1 MPFFFATI
9 LLGAVTAFSAPAAT
23 STTVPFTLFDN
34 RMLIGVTLDGS
45 GPFTMIVDTGS
56 ESLVITPSV
65 AQRLGLSARPAGSTG
80 GAGSGSSALSLSRV
94 GSVGIGAM
102 RFQNLAVDVIDLSPI
117 RHAIGF
123 PQLDGVIGYSI
134 LRKLRAGVDMDGGRL
149 TLSYAALPV
158 PKTAVSAPF
167 TIEEGLISLP
177 ASVDGVEGRF
187 IVDTGDRWS
196 LTLFKHF
203 AQANDF
209 YRNALVRNAITGIGI
224 GGPVYSDV
232 LRTSVSVFGSTIPG
246 VVTRASRDRGGV
258 FASGR
263 DDASIGNGLLK
274 RFNIVYDYPDGKMIA
289 WPSRFYTGSDRYAPL
304 VFDHGTLHVDD
315 TAKDATL
322 PGSPATLPRHG
333 VFGAA
338 VAQAPGGVRVV
349 AVIAGSAA
357 AAAGVRQG
365 DVIRAIDGQPVASV
379 AEFLTAIHE
388 RNANQR
394 VNVEILRA
402 GSPVRLSVVT
412 ATAPYESDPGLATQ
426 YGAVPVDDS
435 LHRTLTTTPQALAS
449 PAPAVL
455 LIGGIGCYSIDVG
468 NRPQDAYMRLTHDL
482 ARAGFVTMRVEK
494 SGVGDSQGPPC
505 SNVDFDSE
513 MRGYAAALRA
523 LQSNPQVDPARV
535 YLLGHSIGT
544 IVAPRLA
551 SRNRVAGVIVVE
563 AVGRDWPE
571 YEIRNLR
578 RDLELDGE
586 TAANTDRALIEKAQ
600 CMERLF
606 FEHHSEAN
614 VEQTMPVCKVH
625 NGIYPASVGYMR
637 QVAQLNVIEPWAHL
651 QVPVLA
657 IYGTSDFETELAD
670 HQRIVDVVNAAHAGT
685 ATLVVIPAMSHGLG
699 HAATAK
705 VAENDDER
713 GVVEVYDTDV
723 SAAIVAWL
731 RSTTGAPADRPPHR

>member
-1 MPFFFATI
+1 MPVFFATV
-9 LLGAVTAFSAPAAT
+9 LLGAVTAVAPPAT
-23 STTVPFTLFDN
+23 STTAPFTLFDN
-34 RMLIGVTLDGS
+34 RMLIQVTLDGA

-56 ESLVITPSV
+56 ESLVVTPSV
-65 AQRLGLSARPAGSTG
+65 AQRLGLTTRAAGSTG
-80 GAGSGSSALSLSRV
+80 GAGSGSSQLSLSRV
-94 GSVGIGAM
+94 ESVGIGSM
-102 RFQNLAVDVIDLSPI
+102 RFDNLAADVIDLSPI
-117 RHAIGF
+117 QHAIGF
-123 PQLDGVIGYSI
+123 PKLDGVIGYSI
-134 LRKLRAGVDMDGGRL
+134 LRNLRAGIDVDDGRL
-149 TLSYAALPV
+149 TLSYAPLPA

-167 TIEEGLISLP
+167 TIEGGLISLP
-177 ASVDGVEGRF
+177 ASVDGIEGRF

-232 LRTSVSVFGSTIPG
+232 LRTSVSLFGSTIPG

-289 WPSRFYTGSDRYAPL
+289 WPSRFYAASDRYAPL
-304 VFDHGTLHVDD
+304 VLDRGSLRVDD
-315 TAKDATL
+315 TAGAALPDA
-322 PGSPATLPRHG
+322 PPALTRHG

-338 VAQAPGGVRVV
+338 VAPAPGGVRVA
-349 AVIAGSAA
+349 AVIPGSAA
-357 AAAGVRQG
+357 AAAGVQQG
-365 DVIRAIDGQPVASV
+365 DVIRTIDGEPIASV
-379 AEFLTAIHE
+379 AQFLTAIHE
-388 RNANQR
+388 LQANQR
-394 VNVEILRA
+394 VNVTIVSA
-402 GSPVRLSVVT
+402 GSPVRLSVVL
-412 ATAPYESDPGLATQ
+412 AAAPYESDPGLTTR
-426 YGAVPVDDS
+426 YGAIPVDDS
-435 LHRTLTTTPQALAS
+435 LRRTLTTAPQALAS

-455 LIGGIGCYSIDVG
+455 LIGGIGCYSIDAG

-482 ARAGFVTMRVEK
+482 ARAGFVTMRLEE
-494 SGVGDSQGPPC
+494 SGVGDSQGAPC
-505 SNVDFDSE
+505 SKVDFDAE
-513 MRGYAAALRA
+513 VRGYAAALNA
-523 LQSNPQVDPARV
+523 LQHDPQVNPARV

-544 IVAPRLA
+544 IIAPRLA
-551 SRNRVAGVIVVE
+551 SGNRVAGVIVVE

-578 RDLELDGE
+578 RDLELDDE
-586 TAANTDRALIEKAQ
+586 TPANTDQALIEKAQ

-606 FEHHSEAN
+606 FEHQSEA
-614 VEQTMPVCKVH
+614 VIEQTMPACRVH
-625 NGIYPASVGYMR
+625 NAIYPASVAYMR
-637 QVAQLNVIEPWAHL
+637 QIAQLNVIEPWAHL

-657 IYGTSDFETELAD
+657 IYGSSDFETELAD

-699 HAATAK
+699 HAATPK

-731 RSTTGAPADRPPHR
+731 RSARVAPADRPQHP

>member
-1 MPFFFATI
+1 MPVFFATV
-9 LLGAVTAFSAPAAT
+9 LLGAVTALAPPAT
-23 STTVPFTLFDN
+23 STTVPFTLLDN
-34 RMLIGVTLDGS
+34 RMLIQATLDGA

-65 AQRLGLSARPAGSTG
+65 AQRLGLALRAAGSTG
-80 GAGSGSSALSLSRV
+80 GAGSGSSQLSLSRV
-94 GSVGIGAM
+94 ESVGIGAM
-102 RFQNLAVDVIDLSPI
+102 RFDNLSADVIDLSPI
-117 RHAIGF
+117 QHAIGF
-123 PQLDGVIGYSI
+123 PKLDGVIGYSI
-134 LRKLRAGVDMDGGRL
+134 LRKLRAGVDMDDGRL
-149 TLSYAALPV
+149 TLSYAPLPA
-158 PKTAVSAPF
+158 PKTAVSVPF
-167 TIEEGLISLP
+167 SIEGALISLP

-232 LRTSVSVFGSTIPG
+232 LRTSVSLFGSTIPG

-289 WPSRFYTGSDRYAPL
+289 WPSRFYAASDRYAPL
-304 VFDHGTLHVDD
+304 VLDRGSLRVDD
-315 TAKDATL
+315 TAGAALPDAPPLLT
-322 PGSPATLPRHG
+322 RHG

-338 VAQAPGGVRVV
+338 VAPAAGGVRVA
-349 AVIAGSAA
+349 AVIPGSAA
-357 AAAGVRQG
+357 ATAGVQQG
-365 DVIRAIDGQPVASV
+365 DVIRAIDGQPIASV
-379 AEFLTAIHE
+379 AQFLTATHE
-388 RNANQR
+388 LQANQH
-394 VNVEILRA
+394 VNAAIVRA
-402 GSPVRLSVVT
+402 GSPVRLSVVLS
-412 ATAPYESDPGLATQ
+412 TAPYESDPGLTTQ
-426 YGAVPVDDS
+426 YGAIPVDDS
-435 LHRTLTTTPQALAS
+435 LRRTLTTAPQALAS

-494 SGVGDSQGPPC
+494 SGVGDSQGAPC
-505 SNVDFDSE
+505 GKVDFDAE
-513 MRGYAAALRA
+513 VRGYAAALNA
-523 LQSNPQVDPARV
+523 LQHDPQVNPARV

-544 IVAPRLA
+544 IIAPRLA
-551 SRNRVAGVIVVE
+551 SSNRVAGVIVVE

-578 RDLELDGE
+578 RDLELDNE
-586 TAANTDRALIEKAQ
+586 TSASTDQALIEKAQ

-606 FEHHSEAN
+606 FEDQSEA
-614 VEQTMPVCKVH
+614 VIEKTMPACKAH
-625 NGIYPASVGYMR
+625 NGVYPTSVAYMR

-657 IYGTSDFETELAD
+657 IYGSSDFETELAD

-699 HAATAK
+699 RAATPK

-731 RSTTGAPADRPPHR
+731 RSARVAPADRPQHR